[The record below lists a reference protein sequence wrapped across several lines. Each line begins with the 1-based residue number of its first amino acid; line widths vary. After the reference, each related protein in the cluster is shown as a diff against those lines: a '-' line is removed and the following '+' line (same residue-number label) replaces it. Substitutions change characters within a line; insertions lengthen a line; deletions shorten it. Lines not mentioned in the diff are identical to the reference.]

1 MISHQ
6 FLNRIAALVAV
17 TSMGLI
23 GFADIA
29 RAVATLRNGDV
40 DGFIRASSP
49 TLQFKNESR
58 RGTPIQQ
65 AAGDEYSF
73 SAQQGD
79 KLNFVV
85 EVEEGNN
92 LSPVLVLISSQT
104 GQQVAYDDSSNSLQ
118 YQVPTSGEYR
128 LLVLGQNNTRGR
140 YTLSVSGLSEGAP
153 VSQAD
158 QKRRQMLRDEFGLRA
173 LDNCPE
179 SKNSLVVVSFP
190 ESGQTHTYCANPN
203 RAIRAGEY
211 TYNTSTG
218 DLDPAKKPKQCT
230 VVVGGACVVK

>member
-1 MISHQ
+1 MIGRL
-6 FLNRIAALVAV
+6 FLSSIATAVAV
-17 TSMGLI
+17 ISVALT
-23 GFADIA
+23 GFADLA
-29 RAVATLRNGDV
+29 RAVTTLKNGDV

-49 TLQFKNESR
+49 ALQFRNESR
-58 RGTPIQQ
+58 RGTPIQK

-73 SAQQGD
+73 SAQPGD

-85 EVEEGNN
+85 EIEDGSN
-92 LSPVLVLISSQT
+92 LSPVLVLIYSQT
-104 GQQVAYDDSSNSLQ
+104 GEQVAYDDSSNSLQ
-118 YQVPTSGEYR
+118 YQVPAAGEYK
-128 LLVLGQNNTRGR
+128 LLVLGQNSTRGR
-140 YTLSVSGLSEGAP
+140 YTLSASGLSEGAP

-158 QKRRQMLRDEFGLRA
+158 QKRKQILQDEYGLRA

-190 ESGQTHTYCANPN
+190 ESTQTHTYCANPN
-203 RAIRAGEY
+203 RAVRAGEY

-218 DLDPAKKPKQCT
+218 DLDPAKKPKQCA